1 MKSAYRV
8 LAYLMALEVLVQ
20 AGAIAYALFGLGAWI
35 QSGGVLDKAAMESE
49 TTEFPGVSGFMVH
62 GMNGQMI
69 VPVIAVLLLVVA
81 FFAKVRGG
89 VALAGMV
96 FGGVAVQVALGILG
110 HSLPLLG
117 WVHGILAIFIFAA
130 ALTAARRVESPSGV
144 GAGTDR
150 RAAGVA

>member
-62 GMNGQMI
+62 GLNGQVV
-69 VPVIAVLLLVVA
+69 VPLIALLLLVAA

-89 VALAGMV
+89 VSLAAMV
-96 FGGVAVQVALGILG
+96 FGGVVVQVALGIFG
-110 HSLPLLG
+110 HGLPVLG
-117 WVHGILAIFIFAA
+117 WLHGMLAIVIFAA
-130 ALTAARRVESPSGV
+130 AVAAARRAEGSSAVDAEAHP
-144 GAGTDR
+144 
-150 RAAGVA
+150 RAAGVG

>member
-20 AGAIAYALFGLGAWI
+20 AGAIAYALFGRGAWI
-35 QSGGVLDKAAMESE
+35 QCGGVLEKAAMESE

-62 GMNGQMI
+62 GINGQMI

-96 FGGVAVQVALGILG
+96 FGGVVVQVALGILG

-144 GAGTDR
+144 GIGTDR

>member
-35 QSGGVLDKAAMESE
+35 QGGGVLDKAAMESE

-62 GMNGQMI
+62 GINGQMI

-96 FGGVAVQVALGILG
+96 FGGVVVQVALGILG

-144 GAGTDR
+144 GIGTDR

>member
-35 QSGGVLDKAAMESE
+35 QGGGVLDKAAMESE

-62 GMNGQMI
+62 GINGQMI

-96 FGGVAVQVALGILG
+96 LGGVVVQVALGILG

-130 ALTAARRVESPSGV
+130 ALAATRRVESPSAV

>member
-62 GMNGQMI
+62 GINGQMI

-96 FGGVAVQVALGILG
+96 FGGVVVQVALGILG

-144 GAGTDR
+144 GTGTDR